1 MTPDDDDVPE
11 SERETLSGRALA
23 WVETLRKADNERIAS
38 LEQEVSALRK
48 TETDLLRRVGFASVY
63 VQSVLAIRAAP
74 YPSQEFT
81 QAITRASEAYHDLLA
96 AFGA

>member
-1 MTPDDDDVPE
+1 MTPDDDDTPE

-23 WVETLRKADNERIAS
+23 WVETLRKADAACIEGLHAE
-38 LEQEVSALRK
+38 LSALRK
-48 TETDLLRRVGFASVY
+48 TETELLRKVGVASVY